1 MRLQGG
7 TTHSS
12 GPDHAHV
19 RRRNL
24 LSHATLLRGCA
35 PAELENLARY
45 AQVRIC
51 ASETVLVSQET
62 PADAVYFVAYGRVRL
77 TLLGESDRELT
88 VAELGQGDCFGE
100 AAILEGA
107 HYATTAIA
115 TDEVMVLVIERAAFL
130 GCLRAHPSIGLRL
143 ALELTRRLDTVS
155 QQLAELVM
163 QDVES
168 RVALA
173 LRRMAKR
180 DGQPIRGGVV
190 IPRRVTHQQ
199 IANLVGTTRETV
211 SRSVSALTRRGLV
224 SSRDGLFVLTP
235 AMLAA
240 P

>member
-1 MRLQGG
+1 MRLHGG
-7 TTHSS
+7 TLQSS
-12 GPDHAHV
+12 DSDFAHA

-35 PAELENLARY
+35 PAALENLA
-45 AQVRIC
+45 QCSEVRIC
-51 ASETVLVSQET
+51 ASDTVLVAQEE
-62 PADAVYFVAYGRVRL
+62 PANAVYFVAYGRVRL
-77 TLLGESDRELT
+77 TLLGEGDRELT

-115 TDEVMVLVIERAAFL
+115 TDEVMLLVIEREAFL
-130 GCLRAHPSIGLRL
+130 ACLRAHPSVGLRL
-143 ALELTRRLDTVS
+143 ALELTRRLDSMT
-155 QQLAELVM
+155 QQLAELAM

-190 IPRRVTHQQ
+190 IRRRITHQQ
-199 IANLVGTTRETV
+199 IADLVGTRRETV
-211 SRSVSALTRRGLV
+211 SRSISALTRRGLV
-224 SSRDGLFVLTP
+224 SSRDGYFVLTP
-235 AMLAA
+235 AML